1 MIMETGTPPV
11 EAPKP
16 GPDKT
21 SRGYGVGVLVA
32 LAVTVSFVA
41 GVFFG
46 ELKSPSKLAARRPNA
61 DTKLT
66 NVNSPP
72 PEALEDIDFQAFWN
86 VWQMVKERYVEQP
99 TSDVKMFYGAIAGMV
114 GSLQDPYSVF
124 LDPEFAEK
132 FSNELA
138 GEFEGIG
145 AEIGIKKDVLSV
157 IAPLAGTPAEQA
169 GLKAGDRIL
178 AIDGV
183 DTTGMVVEDAVTRI
197 RGPKGT
203 QVKLLIMRDGLKEA
217 KEVVI
222 TRATIVVQ
230 SVKWETKTVN
240 GKKIG
245 KIVISHFSEN
255 TEAKF
260 NEAVRAVLADDPD
273 ALVLDLRNNPGGFL
287 DTAVVVGG
295 DWIGKDTIVVEKFS
309 DGQQKNYPSDGLARL
324 ADLPTVVLV
333 NGGSASAS
341 EIVAGALQDASKAV
355 LVGEKTFGKGSV
367 QDYVEFNDGSALKLT
382 VALWLTPKGRTIN
395 KEGIAPDIEVEMTP
409 EDYDADKDPQLDKAY
424 EILTTAGAYEKGLGA
439 AAARAEQES
448 MKTQVESEVKEQD

>member
-1 MIMETGTPPV
+1 MEIGTTPAGV
-11 EAPKP
+11 PKTA
-16 GPDKT
+16 PDKA
-21 SRGYGVGVLVA
+21 SRRYGLGVLIA
-32 LAVTVSFVA
+32 LAVTVSFIA

-46 ELKSPSKLAARRPNA
+46 ELKSTNKLAPRKTVTA

-66 NVNSPP
+66 NVDAPP

-86 VWQMVKERYVEQP
+86 VWKMVKERYVEQP
-99 TSDVKMFYGAIAGMV
+99 TSDVKMFYGAVAGMV

-145 AEIGIKKDVLSV
+145 AEIGIKKDVLTV
-157 IAPLAGTPAEQA
+157 IAPLSGTPAEKA

-183 DTTGMVVEDAVTRI
+183 DTTGMVVEDAVSRI
-197 RGPKGT
+197 RGAKGT
-203 QVKLLIMRDGLKEA
+203 QVKLLITRDGLKDA

-222 TRATIVVQ
+222 TRATITVQ
-230 SVKWETKTVN
+230 SVKWETKAVK

-260 NEAVRAVLADDPD
+260 NEAVRAVLLEDPD
-273 ALVLDLRNNPGGFL
+273 ALVIDLRNNPGGFL
-287 DTAVVVGG
+287 DTAVAVSGE
-295 DWIGKDTIVVEKFS
+295 WISKDTVVIEKFS
-309 DGQQKNYPSDGLARL
+309 DGQKKAYPSDGLARL
-324 ADLPTVVLV
+324 TGIPTVVLV

-341 EIVAGALQDASKAV
+341 EIVAGALQDDGKAV

-367 QDYVEFNDGSALKLT
+367 QDYVEFDDGSALKLT
-382 VALWLTPKGRTIN
+382 VALWLTPKERTIN
-395 KEGIAPDIEVEMTP
+395 KEGIAPDVEVKMTP

-424 EILTTAGAYEKGLGA
+424 ELLTTAGAYDKALGA
-439 AAARAEQES
+439 AAARPAEE
-448 MKTQVESEVKEQD
+448 KKADEKK